1 MNSLFNLTGQVA
13 LVTGASRGIGRAI
26 ATTLAQQGATVIGTA
41 TTQSGADN
49 ISAYLAEVGTGR
61 GEVLDVC
68 DAQAS
73 VALVEK
79 IQKEFSGLSILVN
92 NAGITHDQLAMRMKE
107 EEWDAVILTNLTAV
121 ARLSRAV
128 LRTMMKAK
136 YGRIINI
143 TSVVGSAGNPGQ
155 INYAAAK
162 AGVAGMSRA
171 LAREIG
177 SRNIT
182 VNCVAPGFIDTDMTK
197 SLNEQQSSAILQQIP
212 LGRLGQPQEIATAVL
227 FLASTEASYV
237 TGTTMH
243 VNGGMYLS

>member
-1 MNSLFNLTGQVA
+1 MKPIFDLTGQVA

-26 ATTLAQQGATVIGTA
+26 ATVLAQQGATVIGTA
-41 TTQSGADN
+41 TTEAGAEN
-49 ISAYLAEVGTGR
+49 ISAYLKEAGKGY
-61 GEVLDVC
+61 GAVLNVC
-68 DAQAS
+68 DPVAS
-73 VALVEK
+73 LALVEK
-79 IQKEFSGLSILVN
+79 IQKEHDGLSILVN
-92 NAGITHDQLAMRMKE
+92 NAGITQDQLAMRMKD
-107 EEWDAVILTNLTAV
+107 EEWDAVITTNLTAV
-121 ARLSRAV
+121 GRLCRAV

-155 INYAAAK
+155 MNYAAAK

-182 VNCVAPGFIDTDMTK
+182 VNCIAPGFIDTDMTK
-197 SLNEQQSSAILQQIP
+197 ALTTQQSESILQSIP
-212 LGRLGQPQEIATAVL
+212 MGRLGQPQEIAAAAL

>member
-1 MNSLFNLTGQVA
+1 MSSIFDLTGQVA

-26 ATTLAQQGATVIGTA
+26 ATLLAQQGATVIGTA
-41 TTQSGADN
+41 TTEAGAAN
-49 ISAYLAEVGTGR
+49 ISAFIAEAGNGR
-61 GEVLDVC
+61 GATLNVC
-68 DAQAS
+68 DAAAS
-73 VALVEK
+73 LALIEQ
-79 IQKEFSGLSILVN
+79 IQKEFGGLSILVN
-92 NAGITHDQLAMRMKE
+92 NAGITQDQLAMRMKD
-107 EEWDAVILTNLTAV
+107 EEWDSVISTNLTAV
-121 ARLSRAV
+121 SRLSRAV
-128 LRTMMKAK
+128 LRNMMKAK

-182 VNCVAPGFIDTDMTK
+182 VNCIAPGFIDTDMTK
-197 SLNEQQSSAILQQIP
+197 SLNEQQSGAILQQIP
-212 LGRLGQPQEIATAVL
+212 LGRLGQPQEIAAAAL
-227 FLASTEASYV
+227 FLASTEAGYV

>member
-1 MNSLFNLTGQVA
+1 MKPIFDLTGQVA
-13 LVTGASRGIGRAI
+13 LVTGATRGIGRAI
-26 ATTLAQQGATVIGTA
+26 AVLLAQRGATVIGTA
-41 TTQSGADN
+41 TTQAGADQ
-49 ISAYLAEVGTGR
+49 ISAYLAEVGLGR
-61 GEVLDVC
+61 GAVLNVC

-73 VALVEK
+73 VALVEQ
-79 IQKEFSGLSILVN
+79 IQKEFAGLSILVN
-92 NAGITHDQLAMRMKE
+92 NAGITQDQLAMRMKD
-107 EEWDAVILTNLTAV
+107 EEWDAVISTNLSAV
-121 ARLSRAV
+121 GRLCRAV
-128 LRTMMKAK
+128 LRNMMKAK

-182 VNCVAPGFIDTDMTK
+182 VNCIAPGFIDTDMTK
-197 SLNEQQSSAILQQIP
+197 VLNEQQSAAIIQQIP
-212 LGRLGQPQEIATAVL
+212 LGRLGQPEEIASAAL
-227 FLASTEASYV
+227 FLASAEAAYV

>member
-1 MNSLFNLTGQVA
+1 MKPIFDLTGQVA

-26 ATTLAQQGATVIGTA
+26 ATLLAERGATVIGTA
-41 TTQSGADN
+41 TTEAGAAN
-49 ISAYLAEVGTGR
+49 ISAYLAEAGKGCGV
-61 GEVLDVC
+61 VLNVC
-68 DAQAS
+68 DPVAS
-73 VALVEK
+73 VALVEQ
-79 IQKEFSGLSILVN
+79 IQKENNGLSILVN
-92 NAGITHDQLAMRMKE
+92 NAGITQDQLAMRMKD
-107 EEWDAVILTNLTAV
+107 EEWDDVITTNLTAV

-143 TSVVGSAGNPGQ
+143 TSVVASAGNPGQ

-182 VNCVAPGFIDTDMTK
+182 VNCIAPGFIDTDMTK
-197 SLNEQQSSAILQQIP
+197 ALNEQQSATILQQIP
-212 LGRLGQPQEIATAVL
+212 LGRLGQPQEIAAAAL
-227 FLASTEASYV
+227 FLASSEAAYV